1 VEDILISTMKQAL
14 GGEDDYDLG
23 LLQQRLKG
31 SRLRVGFTDR
41 RVFPPFGQN
50 RSAYFYIDEFRNVE
64 DIVAACILSS
74 YVPFITG
81 PAWGS
86 LASTNLAVKR
96 SKERVHEMLEL
107 GFVKH
112 GETGETVEPST
123 ISNDTLFR
131 DREFYWDGGLVNLWP
146 VVDETTVIVT
156 PICARF
162 SPNPSISPA
171 VEEKENDS
179 MWNGIVPPTIR
190 VNDFAEIHVTSKN
203 METLRQM
210 ALSSDEHV
218 LQQRFAQGYND
229 ARYVYISERGVCAY
243 QEKKTS
249 NLTPFWKTLFE
260 RKQPT

>member
-1 VEDILISTMKQAL
+1 
-14 GGEDDYDLG
+14 
-23 LLQQRLKG
+23 
-31 SRLRVGFTDR
+31 
-41 RVFPPFGQN
+41 
-50 RSAYFYIDEFRNVE
+50 VE

-74 YVPFITG
+74 YVPCVTG

-86 LASTNLAVKR
+86 LASINLAVKR

-123 ISNDTLFR
+123 ISNERLFR

-229 ARYVYISERGVCAY
+229 ARYVYI
-243 QEKKTS
+243 
-249 NLTPFWKTLFE
+249 
-260 RKQPT
+260 